1 MIHFTSDKLSK
12 KQQYKFLS
20 GSIIPR
26 PIAWITTLTAD
37 GKTVNLAP
45 FSFFSGVSN
54 ELPLLSIA
62 ILRQNGEMKDSARNL
77 LATKEA
83 VIHIVDESLIH
94 AMNQTSRSLAPDQ
107 SEVELTNLTLE
118 PSLSV
123 QVPGISEVKI
133 RFETTLHQYVP
144 IKNQQDQVVTDLF
157 ILAVSDF
164 HFSESV
170 FDQKN
175 DYILTEKLLPVAR
188 LAGNKYATL
197 ADEYTVKRPK

>member
-62 ILRQNGEMKDSARNL
+62 ILRQNGDMKDSARNL
-77 LATKEA
+77 LETKEA

-94 AMNQTSRSLAPDQ
+94 EMNQTSRSLAPDQ

-123 QVPGISEVKI
+123 QVPGISEAKI
-133 RFETTLHQYVP
+133 RFETTLHQYFP

-197 ADEYTVKRPK
+197 ADEYTVTRPK

>member
-83 VIHIVDESLIH
+83 VIHIVDKSLIH
-94 AMNQTSRSLAPDQ
+94 VMNQTSRSLAPDQ

-123 QVPGISEVKI
+123 QVPGISEAKI

-144 IKNQQDQVVTDLF
+144 IKNQQDQIVTDLF

>member
-62 ILRQNGEMKDSARNL
+62 ILRQNGEMKVSARNVL
-77 LATKEA
+77 ETKEA
-83 VIHIVDESLIH
+83 VIHIVDESLFH

-123 QVPGISEVKI
+123 QVPGISEAKI

-144 IKNQQDQVVTDLF
+144 IKNQQNQLVTDLF

-175 DYILTEKLLPVAR
+175 DYILTEKLFPVAR

>member
-123 QVPGISEVKI
+123 QVPGISEAKI

-144 IKNQQDQVVTDLF
+144 IKNQQDQIVTDLF

-188 LAGNKYATL
+188 LAGNQYATL

>member
-54 ELPLLSIA
+54 ELPLLSIS

-94 AMNQTSRSLAPDQ
+94 VMNQTSRSLAPDQ

-123 QVPGISEVKI
+123 QVPGISEAKI

>member
-123 QVPGISEVKI
+123 QVPGISEAKI
-133 RFETTLHQYVP
+133 RFETTLHHYVP
-144 IKNQQDQVVTDLF
+144 IKNQQDQIVTDLF

>member
-20 GSIIPR
+20 GSVIPR

-144 IKNQQDQVVTDLF
+144 IKNLHDQVVTDLF

>member
-20 GSIIPR
+20 GSVIPR

-94 AMNQTSRSLAPDQ
+94 AMNQTSSSLAPDQ

-123 QVPGISEVKI
+123 QVPGISEAKI

-170 FDQKN
+170 FDKKN

>member
-54 ELPLLSIA
+54 ELPLLSVA

-94 AMNQTSRSLAPDQ
+94 AMNQTSSSLAPDQ

-144 IKNQQDQVVTDLF
+144 IKNQHDQVVTDLF

>member
-94 AMNQTSRSLAPDQ
+94 VMNQTSRSLAPDQ

-123 QVPGISEVKI
+123 QVPGISEAKI

-144 IKNQQDQVVTDLF
+144 IKNQKDQVVTDLF

>member
-123 QVPGISEVKI
+123 QVPGISEAKI

-144 IKNQQDQVVTDLF
+144 IKNLHDQVVTDLF

>member
-20 GSIIPR
+20 GSVIPR

-123 QVPGISEVKI
+123 QVPGISEAKI

-144 IKNQQDQVVTDLF
+144 IKNLHDQVVTDLF

>member
-1 MIHFTSDKLSK
+1 
-12 KQQYKFLS
+12 
-20 GSIIPR
+20 
-26 PIAWITTLTAD
+26 
-37 GKTVNLAP
+37 
-45 FSFFSGVSN
+45 
-54 ELPLLSIA
+54 
-62 ILRQNGEMKDSARNL
+62 MKDSARNL

-123 QVPGISEVKI
+123 QVPGISEAKI

>member
-62 ILRQNGEMKDSARNL
+62 ILRQNGEMKDSTRNL

-123 QVPGISEVKI
+123 QVPGISEAKI

-175 DYILTEKLLPVAR
+175 DYILTEKLFPVAR

-197 ADEYTVKRPK
+197 SDEYTVKRP